1 MNKIR
6 LGNKDF
12 YYQVFYKNNKNMYL
26 RIKEGRLVVTCNKGV
41 SEEQIRSFI
50 YENSTKLLR
59 KLKIYESKVPLYSET
74 TMLIYGIKYAMVYKI
89 ACKNNNYSFYNNT
102 VHLEFRKELFDKT
115 YVEKVYSELVLK
127 KAMEVLNNLRPLL
140 EISLDLNNIKFKTQ
154 LMKSRFGSCIP
165 LKKIIKLNTMLGRFD
180 ELYIRV
186 ILIHEVIHL
195 KVPNHS
201 KEFYDYMHA
210 FIPNYKQ
217 VKKELNNLIRKYVI

>member
-26 RIKEGRLVVTCNKGV
+26 RIKEGRLIVTCNRIF

-50 YENSTKLLR
+50 YENSVKILNKFR
-59 KLKIYESKVPLYSET
+59 IYESKVALYSET
-74 TMLIYGIKYAMVYKI
+74 SMLIYGNEYAMVYKI
-89 ACKNNNYSFYNNT
+89 SCKKNNYSFYNNT
-102 VHLEFRKELFDKT
+102 VHLEFRKEFFDKN
-115 YVEKVYSELVLK
+115 YVEKVYSELIIN
-127 KAMEVLNNLRPLL
+127 KAIEILNELRPLL
-140 EISLDLNNIKFKTQ
+140 EISFDLNNIQFKTQ

-165 LKKIIKLNTMLGRFD
+165 QKKIIKLNTMLGRFD

-186 ILIHEVIHL
+186 ILIHEIIHL

-210 FIPNYKQ
+210 FIPEYKQ
-217 VKKELNNLIRKYVI
+217 IKKELNNLMRKYVI